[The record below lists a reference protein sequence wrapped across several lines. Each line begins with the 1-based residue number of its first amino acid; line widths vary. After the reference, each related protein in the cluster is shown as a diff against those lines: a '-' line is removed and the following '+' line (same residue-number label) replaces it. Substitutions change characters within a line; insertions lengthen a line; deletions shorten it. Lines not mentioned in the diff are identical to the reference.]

1 MSASAPAST
10 RDAVL
15 SLLLERG
22 EEDAGNLAGAIG
34 ISVQAMRR
42 HLRSLADGGLVC
54 ASSNASGPGRPSN
67 RWCLTDQG
75 RAQFPDGSDRFAL
88 GLLDSMRSHLPEAT
102 VRQLLNQQAESK
114 ASQYRESLGDAS
126 LEARL
131 EHLARLRRDEGY
143 VTVCSR
149 DDDGVSWRLEEAH
162 CSVQRIAEE
171 FPAVCDQ
178 ELLLIRQTVPD
189 CRVERVHWRLEGGH
203 ACGFRITPL
212 AQG

>member
-22 EEDAGNLAGAIG
+22 EEDAGTLADAVG

-42 HLRSLADGGLVC
+42 HLRSLADSGLVC

-67 RWCLTDQG
+67 RWCLTDEG
-75 RAQFPDGSDRFAL
+75 RAQFPDGSGRFAL

-114 ASQYRESLGDAS
+114 ASQYRQSLGEAS
-126 LEARL
+126 LGGSPRTPGTAAARRGL
-131 EHLARLRRDEGY
+131 CDRLQPGRRRRELAARGGPLF
-143 VTVCSR
+143 SA
-149 DDDGVSWRLEEAH
+149 AH
-162 CSVQRIAEE
+162 C
-171 FPAVCDQ
+171 
-178 ELLLIRQTVPD
+178 
-189 CRVERVHWRLEGGH
+189 
-203 ACGFRITPL
+203 
-212 AQG
+212 

>member
-22 EEDAGNLAGAIG
+22 EEDAGTLADAVG

-42 HLRSLADGGLVC
+42 HLRSLADSGLVC
-54 ASSNASGPGRPSN
+54 SKSNASGPGRPSN
-67 RWCLTDQG
+67 RWCLTDEG
-75 RAQFPDGSDRFAL
+75 RAQFPDGSGRFAL

-114 ASQYRESLGDAS
+114 ASQYRQSLGEAS

-149 DDDGVSWRLEEAH
+149 DDDGVSWRLE
-162 CSVQRIAEE
+162 
-171 FPAVCDQ
+171 
-178 ELLLIRQTVPD
+178 
-189 CRVERVHWRLEGGH
+189 GGH

-212 AQG
+212 AQS

>member
-1 MSASAPAST
+1 MAAAALPSACWIRCA
-10 RDAVL
+10 
-15 SLLLERG
+15 
-22 EEDAGNLAGAIG
+22 AI
-34 ISVQAMRR
+34 SPKRQ
-42 HLRSLADGGLVC
+42 C
-54 ASSNASGPGRPSN
+54 AS
-67 RWCLTDQG
+67 CLT
-75 RAQFPDGSDRFAL
+75 S
-88 GLLDSMRSHLPEAT
+88 
-102 VRQLLNQQAESK
+102 RQ
-114 ASQYRESLGDAS
+114 SQRPVSTGKAS

-149 DDDGVSWRLEEAH
+149 DDDGISWRLEEAH

-178 ELLLIRQTVPD
+178 ELLLIRRTVPD

-212 AQG
+212 EQD